1 MNDLTSKLDSL
12 NINKPTNAVSKNG
25 KRPTFYTRTHKPIR
39 AGGVLF
45 IKDGNYLL
53 QKKHKKNGHEYSDFG
68 GKTDSV
74 DNNILDTIIREVKEE
89 TNNHIIL
96 TVSHLEKARKK
107 YFFSSKYLLFIIKTD
122 NDFEEEIALMGTH
135 EMNSDI
141 IRTVGWFKPEYKY
154 YHPRLKSFFIK
165 KVS

>member
-1 MNDLTSKLDSL
+1 MNDLTTKLDTL
-12 NINKPTNAVSKNG
+12 NINKPKNAVSKNG
-25 KRPTFYTRTHKPIR
+25 KRPTFYTKTHKPIR

-45 IKDGNYLL
+45 IKDDKYLL
-53 QKKHKKNGHEYSDFG
+53 QKKHKEDGYEYSDFG

-96 TVSHLEKARKK
+96 TSSQLEKAIKK
-107 YFFSSKYLLFIIKTD
+107 YCLSSKYLLFIIKT
-122 NDFEEEIALMGTH
+122 NHDFEKKISLMGTQ

-141 IRTVGWFKPEYKY
+141 IRTIGWFKPEYKY
-154 YHPRLKSFFIK
+154 YHPRLRSFFTK
-165 KVS
+165 K